1 MARGRGGGGSRDRGR
16 RPFGR
21 GGRKNTDDL
30 ARKRRQYQ
38 EFGEAHPVEEK
49 DLNLKR
55 RKVED
60 TEETLEDEHQSES
73 SDDSSSSEDEAGAGD
88 AVSRLLA
95 TFNTTAHK
103 AIDSDEEEDDS
114 EDDDEDED
122 DVEEEEREVEQEGMV
137 DDLGSEEEDEEDGE
151 EEEEEEE
158 EADGEEESEE
168 EEETGGVE
176 VDEVV
181 EEEDEAFGE
190 GSTDDDEQEGDV
202 SNLQNEED
210 EIDDEEDEE
219 STSFIEDPFSKH
231 FERNMSDSVADQV
244 KDRKKW
250 TSKFEKWPALGR
262 VKVEV
267 PSVEVTAPKLL
278 LLSDKAEAD
287 CDLNIGTVP
296 KIPKKKDYKLQDY
309 YVRKLLC
316 ENLPHANFDGNSTC
330 PTSLTETQKELL
342 AILSNYS
349 DLYFPEATHE
359 RWEEIRTVYTLHAI
373 NHVLKT
379 RKKVLNH
386 NGKISK
392 AKLEKRH
399 EDLDCYRDQGFTR
412 PKVLILLPFKH
423 TAYRVVETLI
433 TLTLEGKKSIVTNHK
448 RFKQDFGPGSE
459 DEGEL
464 ANKLNRPDDFNEIF
478 RGDTKED
485 FKIGVQLTKSSV
497 KLYAPFTS
505 CDIILASPLGLR
517 YVIGDSFSTTTAAD
531 FLTSIEVLILDQAD
545 IFMMQNWEH
554 ILVLMEA
561 LNKQPRN
568 IQELETDLTRIRL
581 WSLDGHAPLYR
592 QTLLFSATPIDHNRA
607 LISKCMNFTGRL
619 QVLNPVTN
627 GTVQEVLVP
636 SELILSRLPGMR
648 DPDVRFNY
656 FIQELL
662 PQFRSSRRYHTML
675 YIPDYC
681 DYVRLVRYLKEDGGT
696 SMSTINE
703 YMVGQNNKVAKA
715 RSQFFD
721 GKRQFL
727 LYTERFHFYRRYRI
741 KGVRHIIFYDLPT
754 YPHFFP
760 ELCNLM
766 VEGNQNPRKKH
777 IGSSTVTVMYQRSDL
792 TKLIGVLGSARA
804 AEVMKS
810 SKAVHLGIIGR

>member
-1 MARGRGGGGSRDRGR
+1 MARGRGGGGSRGRGGRGSRDQGR
-16 RPFGR
+16 RSFGR
-21 GGRKNTDDL
+21 GGRKNTNDL

-60 TEETLEDEHQSES
+60 TDETLEDEHQSES

-88 AVSRLLA
+88 AVSKLLA

-103 AIDSDEEEDDS
+103 AIDSDEEEEEEEDDS
-114 EDDDEDED
+114 EDGEDEE
-122 DVEEEEREVEQEGMV
+122 DVEEEEREIEEEGMIG
-137 DDLGSEEEDEEDGE
+137 DELGSEEEEHGDEEDGE
-151 EEEEEEE
+151 EEEEEET
-158 EADGEEESEE
+158 DGEEEDEE
-168 EEETGGVE
+168 VEGKEGVE

-181 EEEDEAFGE
+181 EEEEDEAYGE
-190 GSTDDDEQEGDV
+190 GSTDEDEMEPEQDD
-202 SNLQNEED
+202 NEED

-219 STSFIEDPFSKH
+219 SASFVEDPFSKH

-267 PSVEVTAPKLL
+267 PSVEMTVPKLL

-287 CDLNIGTVP
+287 SDLNIGTVP

-309 YVRKLLC
+309 FVRKLLC

-330 PTSLTETQKELL
+330 PTSLTETQKEIL

-349 DLYFPEATHE
+349 DLYFPEASHE
-359 RWEEIRTVYTLHAI
+359 RWEEIRTVYTLHAV
-373 NHVLKT
+373 NHILKT

-386 NGKISK
+386 NGKINK

-423 TAYRVVETLI
+423 TAYRQITSVSSRTLGQEER
-433 TLTLEGKKSIVTNHK
+433 TRPK
-448 RFKQDFGPGSE
+448 P
-459 DEGEL
+459 

-478 RGDTKED
+478 KGDTKED

-497 KLYAPFTS
+497 RLYAPFTS

-545 IFMMQNWEH
+545 VFMMQNWEH
-554 ILVLMEA
+554 ILVIMEA

-581 WSLDGHAPLYR
+581 WSLNGHAPLYR
-592 QTLLFSATPIDHNRA
+592 QTLLFSATAIDHNRA
-607 LISKCMNFTGRL
+607 LSSKCTNFTGRL

-627 GTVQEVLVP
+627 GSVQEVLVP

-662 PQFRSSRRYHTML
+662 PQFQSSRRYHTML

-777 IGSSTVTVMYQRSDL
+777 IGSSTVTVMYQRSDM

-810 SKAVHLGIIGR
+810 SKAVHLGLIGR